1 MIKVISTMALNGID
15 GIPVVVE
22 SSCVGSPSPRL
33 DIIGLPDAAVKEA
46 AGRVR
51 AAARSSGLPLHN
63 GVLTVNLAPAD
74 VRKEGSSFDLPILLS
89 LINTDASERI
99 DYGGKCFAGELSL
112 TGEVKHITGALPM
125 AISARDLGYK
135 QIFLPE
141 ADAAEAS
148 AAQGIE
154 VFPVRDVLSLYNQR
168 TGGKQLAPVPFS
180 EERLRAEAAARALD
194 FADIKGQ
201 DAAKTALEIA
211 AAGGHNVLMIGPP
224 GSGKSMLASRLPS
237 ILPPMTI
244 EEAIETTKIHSV
256 AGILPP
262 GVSLVSER
270 PFRSPHHTLSC
281 ASMAGG
287 GKNPR
292 PGEISLAHNGVL
304 FLDELPEFDR
314 SVSEVLRQPLEDRVV
329 HITRVSGTVN
339 YPCSFILVCAMNPCK
354 CGYYGHATKACTCT
368 PKARLAYTAKI
379 SGPLLDRIDIHVE
392 VPALD
397 YNELSRTEPA
407 EPSAEIRSRVIAAR
421 AFAAARTEGALTC
434 NGLMTPAD
442 IRRFCRMDDAG
453 GRLMQTAY
461 DKFALSARA
470 YDRILK
476 VARTAA
482 DFDKSE
488 IIRKEHIGLA
498 LQLRSMSK
506 KYWQ

>member
-1 MIKVISTMALNGID
+1 MIKVIHTMALNGIN

-89 LINTDASERI
+89 LVNTDAAEKADFS
-99 DYGGKCFAGELSL
+99 DKCFAGELSL
-112 TGEVKHITGALPM
+112 TGEVKPIYGALSM
-125 AISARDLGYK
+125 AISARDMGYR
-135 QIFLPE
+135 QIYLPE
-141 ADAAEAS
+141 ANAAEAS
-148 AAQGIE
+148 AAEGIE
-154 VFPVRDVLSLYNQR
+154 VYPVKDVRSLYAHL
-168 TGGKQLAPVPFS
+168 TGEHVIQPVPFPTGLLDS
-180 EERLRAEAAARALD
+180 CAAGPMPD

-201 DAAKTALEIA
+201 EAAKTALELA

-224 GSGKSMLASRLPS
+224 GSGKSMLASRMPS
-237 ILPPMTI
+237 ILPPMTV

-256 AGILPP
+256 AGTLPP
-262 GVSLVSER
+262 GVSLITSR

-281 ASMAGG
+281 ASLAGG

-304 FLDELPEFDR
+304 FLDEFPEFDR
-314 SVSEVLRQPLEDRVV
+314 TVSETLRQPLEEREV
-329 HITRVSGTVN
+329 HITRVSGTVT
-339 YPCSFILVCAMNPCK
+339 YPCSFILICAMNPCK
-354 CGYYGHATKACTCT
+354 CGYYGHPTKPCVCTQ
-368 PKARLAYTAKI
+368 KARLAYTSRI

-392 VPALD
+392 VPALE
-397 YNELSRTEPA
+397 YYELASKESA
-407 EPSAEIRSRVIAAR
+407 EPSAAIRERVIAAR
-421 AFAAARTEGALTC
+421 KFTAERTGGAVLC

-442 IRRFCRMDDAG
+442 IRRFCRMSGEAEA
-453 GRLMQTAY
+453 LMKAA
-461 DKFALSARA
+461 FAKLSLSARA

-482 DFDKSE
+482 DFDRSDM
-488 IIRKEHIGLA
+488 ICRDHIGLA
-498 LQLRSMSK
+498 LQLRSTNK
-506 KYWQ
+506 KYWS